1 MERLKKCSEFREQS
15 KQKQAHEAAKTPSLF
30 ASQRQPKTEY
40 LLIPVV
46 GVLSWELAA
55 AAITGFIA
63 KENVVG
69 TLAVCFIGLENLIDA
84 EALEML
90 EGTGAEVA
98 GIMAITKIAALAYLM
113 FNLFSPPCFAAIG
126 AMNAEM
132 KSAKWLLGGIGL
144 QLSVGFTVSYIVYT
158 IGTLITAPASMNIV
172 AAIAGLAA
180 IIVMA
185 GIIAMLIA
193 RAGKKVKAE
202 KAAKM
207 KV

>member
-1 MERLKKCSEFREQS
+1 M
-15 KQKQAHEAAKTPSLF
+15 
-30 ASQRQPKTEY
+30 
-40 LLIPVV
+40 
-46 GVLSWELAA
+46 
-55 AAITGFIA
+55 
-63 KENVVG
+63 
-69 TLAVCFIGLENLIDA
+69 GLENLIDA
-84 EALEML
+84 EAREML

-193 RAGKKVKAE
+193 CAGKKVKAE